1 MRTHKLTPDGF
12 WLIRINLQKKC
23 LKTILAIVVIVP
35 IIGFWLLSFNFISTM
50 VVILGFII
58 LSLLNYFRSLRIQKT
73 GLDSYELTV
82 DEGMIV
88 RKQDE
93 LPEVAIQRDQV
104 TGIHETAGVGM
115 LVMTG
120 DCYKYIFIP
129 VMLDNYDEVR
139 DELKE
144 WKAIE
149 IMPDRKI
156 LSRPLPAAIVFSVSL
171 MTTILAEDI
180 GLFLPAGLL
189 LVSLLVYTLFE
200 LHIDIDV
207 SSRVK
212 RKRLITKGLVLSVS
226 ILILRL
232 LNWFNYT

>member
-1 MRTHKLTPDGF
+1 MRTHRLTMDGF

-23 LKTILAIVVIVP
+23 LKTILAVIVIVP
-35 IIGFWLLSFNFISTM
+35 IIGFWLLSFSFISTIA
-50 VVILGFII
+50 VILGLVF
-58 LSLLNYFRSLRIQKT
+58 LSLLHYLRSLRIQKT
-73 GLDSYELTV
+73 GLDSYELIV
-82 DEGMIV
+82 DEDMII
-88 RKQDE
+88 RKQDGI
-93 LPEVAIQRDQV
+93 PEVTIQRDQV
-104 TGIHETAGVGM
+104 TGIYETVGSGI

-129 VMLDNYDEVR
+129 VMLDHYDQVR
-139 DELKE
+139 VKIRA
-144 WKAIE
+144 WKSIE
-149 IMPDRKI
+149 IMQDKKI

-171 MTTILAEDI
+171 MTTILAKNIEI
-180 GLFLPAGLL
+180 FLPAGLL

-207 SSRVK
+207 YSRVK

-226 ILILRL
+226 ILVLRL

>member
-1 MRTHKLTPDGF
+1 MKTHRLTPDGF

-23 LKTILAIVVIVP
+23 LKTILAVVVIVP
-35 IIGFWLLSFNFISTM
+35 IIGLWLLSFSPISTIA
-50 VVILGFII
+50 VILGLVF
-58 LSLLNYFRSLRIQKT
+58 LSLLSYFRSLKIQRA

-82 DEGMIV
+82 SDDVII
-88 RKQDE
+88 RKQAK
-93 LPEVAIQRDQV
+93 LPEVAIQRGQV

-129 VMLDNYDEVR
+129 VMLDNYDEVK
-139 DELKE
+139 DELKG

-149 IMPDRKI
+149 IMPDRKV

-171 MTTILAEDI
+171 MTTILAQDI

-189 LVSLLVYTLFE
+189 LVALLVYALFE

-207 SSRVK
+207 YSRAK
-212 RKRLITKGLVLSVS
+212 RKQLITKGLVLAVS

-232 LNWFNYT
+232 LNWLNYT